1 MMMIPYG
8 KQSINEDDLNSVIEV
23 LKSDFLTQGPV
34 VEKFEK
40 AIASYCNAKYA
51 VSVSNA
57 TAALHLSCL
66 ALGLRKGKLGWTTP
80 NTFVATSNSVLYTGA
95 DIDFVDID
103 PNSYNISLNELKK
116 KLAEVKA
123 KGKVPDVL
131 LPVHFSGQSCEMEE
145 IYQLSKEYG
154 FHIIEDASHAIG
166 AKYNNKPVGNC
177 EYSDL
182 TVFSFH
188 PVKIITTGEGGV
200 ITTNRKDLYDLL
212 IRLRSHGI
220 TRNPELMTKEPDGE
234 WYYQQLEL
242 GYNYRLTELQ
252 AALGLSQLKRLDEF
266 VLRRNQ
272 IAERYN
278 TLLKD
283 FPIKLPTLLT
293 KNYSSYHLYVIQIDE
308 SKCKKGHKEVFS
320 DLRKNGI
327 GVQLHYIPVHTQPY
341 YQSIGFKIGSFP
353 ESEAYYGAAISL
365 PVYFD
370 LKESEQ
376 DKVVE
381 TLKVCLGS

>member
-1 MMMIPYG
+1 MIPYG
-8 KQSINEDDLNSVIEV
+8 KQNINEADINSVIEV

-34 VEKFEK
+34 VEDFEK
-40 AIASYCNAKYA
+40 AIAGYCNAKYA

-66 ALGLRKGKLGWTTP
+66 ALGLSKGKLAWTSP
-80 NTFVATSNSVLYTGA
+80 NTFVATPNSVLYTGA
-95 DIDFVDID
+95 EVDFVDID
-103 PNSYNISLNELKK
+103 PNSYNISFDELRK
-116 KLAEVKA
+116 KLVEAKA
-123 KGKVPDVL
+123 KRKVPDVL

-154 FHIIEDASHAIG
+154 FHIIEDASHAVG
-166 AKYNNKPVGNC
+166 AKYNDKPVGSC

-182 TVFSFH
+182 CVFSFH

-220 TRNPELMTKEPDGE
+220 TRNPDLMTKESDGE

-278 TLLKD
+278 ILLKD
-283 FPIKLPTLLT
+283 FSIKLPTVLT
-293 KNYSSYHLYVIQIDE
+293 KNYSSYHLFVIQIDE
-308 SKCKKGHKEVFS
+308 SKCKKSHKEVFS

-341 YQSIGFKIGSFP
+341 YQSLGFKIGSFP
-353 ESEAYYGAAISL
+353 ASEKYYAAAISL

-370 LKESEQ
+370 LKDSEQ